1 MSYLK
6 TFAAMEFLIGILCCL
21 GVRAAMAA
29 SAANTLVTVS
39 CNAPRA
45 QVVVN
50 GNDFDVFAPGYIDSF
65 VTNVM
70 VTANGGWELVEPTA
84 LPLRMKG
91 GDTATYKVICPPECK
106 DGGTIAFHNYYISSD
121 RDGGLKDIVVEAGA
135 SVTYTAHKNGSL
147 CDSDWTVNGETE
159 TDTSSI
165 VFNRNWWDVSSWF
178 IPSMDTPKPGVY
190 NINAHDVQHT
200 VLNDSGSM
208 TVVGVKR
215 ISGPN
220 GKASERAEAST
231 GGVTWSETEVIYAQ
245 PCAVFD
251 LTAELE
257 MGLSAAE
264 VDKIKDSIEWSADSG
279 RITPDEN
286 DPLVAEYCAPDDEGA
301 YEIEVSCGESRRIIL
316 VKVGVLK
323 IHQVSFLG
331 NIAIKRDETGVVYA
345 DPAWKDDDLDGVS
358 DLTDA
363 NADAGKFYQPVAYL
377 STKRLSAEGVF
388 LPVCAKVS
396 NPDEYI
402 SSFDAEAAVQKLRF
416 APNNRLFGWD
426 WSTPVAF
433 NKNGTQVTAASP
445 FRSSAEVGYESEYE
459 LAWEVGFG
467 EHGTADDGLSWHR
480 SRSQHELYLTYKA
493 EYSSYETVFHIS
505 CTKSTGRTSE
515 PSIADAIWSV
525 FAGLNVRRKGDNTQ
539 FKYWNPA
546 ISTIPQHLSLMLQN
560 TNANGSCL
568 AWSEFLIHTLD
579 VQFISS
585 SRVFEIKPKAKTANG
600 FLVKSWKF
608 GLHIQSGANG
618 VIDSAVRNDDILYEN
633 VILPGPNG
641 MLDSFP
647 LNDDVVVDGLV
658 HGMEYP
664 YVMGFDVCDQAG
676 VSGQGNSN
684 PPGAFLNHFI
694 VQYAGRFYD
703 PSYGTGPYA
712 NELAHENASIDG
724 VYSDSSF
731 AKKKGVGP
739 ELIYTP

>member
-1 MSYLK
+1 MGGRMSYLK

-29 SAANTLVTVS
+29 SATNTLVTVT
-39 CNAPRA
+39 CDAPRA

-70 VTANGGWELVEPTA
+70 VTANGNWKIVEPTA

-147 CDSDWTVNGETE
+147 CDSDWTVDGETE

-165 VFNRNWWDVSSWF
+165 VFNRNWWDVPGWF
-178 IPSMDTPKPGVY
+178 IPSMDTPQPGVY

-220 GKASERAEAST
+220 GKASERTEAPT
-231 GGVTWSETEVIYAQ
+231 GGVTWLEAEVIYSH
-245 PCAVFD
+245 PSAVFN

-257 MGLSAAE
+257 PGLSAAAI
-264 VDKIKDSIEWSADSG
+264 DKIKDSIEWSAESA
-279 RITPDEN
+279 RITPDESN
-286 DPLVAEYCAPDDEGA
+286 PLLAECCAPDDEGT
-301 YEIEVSCGESRRIIL
+301 YEVEVSCGESRRIIL

-323 IHQVSFLG
+323 IHQVSFSG
-331 NIAIKRDETGVVYA
+331 DIAIKRDQTGAAYA
-345 DPAWKDDDLDGVS
+345 GPAWKDDDLDGVS

-363 NADAGKFYQPVAYL
+363 NADASKPYQPVAYL
-377 STKRLSAEGVF
+377 STKRLLAEGMF
-388 LPVCAKVS
+388 LPSCSKVS
-396 NPDEYI
+396 NPGEYI

-467 EHGTADDGLSWHR
+467 EQGTADDGLSWHR
-480 SRSQHELYLTYKA
+480 SRSQHELYLTYRA
-493 EYSSYETVFHIS
+493 EFSSYETVFHIS
-505 CTKSTGRTSE
+505 CTSAEGKS
-515 PSIADAIWSV
+515 
-525 FAGLNVRRKGDNTQ
+525 
-539 FKYWNPA
+539 
-546 ISTIPQHLSLMLQN
+546 
-560 TNANGSCL
+560 
-568 AWSEFLIHTLD
+568 
-579 VQFISS
+579 
-585 SRVFEIKPKAKTANG
+585 
-600 FLVKSWKF
+600 
-608 GLHIQSGANG
+608 
-618 VIDSAVRNDDILYEN
+618 
-633 VILPGPNG
+633 
-641 MLDSFP
+641 LDSMVIGGVWSGFTNRNVKRKDGA
-647 LNDDVVVDGLV
+647 LLAYYRSYLTDV
-658 HGMEYP
+658 
-664 YVMGFDVCDQAG
+664 
-676 VSGQGNSN
+676 
-684 PPGAFLNHFI
+684 
-694 VQYAGRFYD
+694 
-703 PSYGTGPYA
+703 
-712 NELAHENASIDG
+712 
-724 VYSDSSF
+724 SSF
-731 AKKKGVGP
+731 EHLLLYTDGQCRAY
-739 ELIYTP
+739 LFIY